1 MEFLDYDNNIQRMTT
16 CYSKETLMQALQI
29 VSYYSDY
36 DELRKGIVKAINLY
50 DKKEIAEYREDLTEN
65 NLQRDACFLACI
77 YEKSTLK
84 KYLRLN
90 KKIEP
95 SSILIIDGVKI
106 PSFFERDAIE
116 LAIKIYDDENICK
129 RREIFRNDARE
140 TFGTLCAA

>member
-1 MEFLDYDNNIQRMTT
+1 MNFLDYDNDIRRMTT
-16 CYSKETLMQALQI
+16 CYSKESLMEALQI
-29 VSYYSDY
+29 ISYYSDY
-36 DELRKGIVKAINLY
+36 NELRKGVVKAINLY
-50 DKKEIAEYREDLTEN
+50 DKKEVMEYRKELTEN
-65 NLQRDACFLACI
+65 NLQGDACFLACI

-116 LAIKIYDDENICK
+116 LAIKIYDNEDVCK
-129 RREIFRNDARE
+129 RRESFRSDARE
-140 TFGTLCAA
+140 TFGI

>member
-116 LAIKIYDDENICK
+116 LAIKIYDDEDICK
-129 RREIFRNDARE
+129 RREIFRSDARE
-140 TFGTLCAA
+140 TFGI

>member
-1 MEFLDYDNNIQRMTT
+1 MGFLDYDNNIQRMTT

-65 NLQRDACFLACI
+65 NLQWDACLLACS

-84 KYLRLN
+84 KYLRSN
-90 KKIEP
+90 KKIKC
-95 SSILIIDGVKI
+95 SSYTVIDGVKI
-106 PSFFERDAIE
+106 QDYFEKDEIE
-116 LAIKIYDDENICK
+116 LAVKIYDNEDICK
-129 RREIFRNDARE
+129 RREVFRSDARE
-140 TFGTLCAA
+140 TFGT

>member
-29 VSYYSDY
+29 VSDYSDY

-116 LAIKIYDDENICK
+116 LAIKIYDDEDICK
-129 RREIFRNDARE
+129 RREIFRSDA
-140 TFGTLCAA
+140 

>member
-29 VSYYSDY
+29 VSCYSDY

-116 LAIKIYDDENICK
+116 LAIKIYDDEDICK
-129 RREIFRNDARE
+129 RREIFRSDA
-140 TFGTLCAA
+140 